1 MGERL
6 KINQNNQI
14 NKKNQTMTTSRENFQ
29 RTLSS
34 RAEKTSLL
42 MTKKL
47 KQERERQE
55 QPS

>member
-14 NKKNQTMTTSRENFQ
+14 NKKNQTMTTSRGNFQ

-55 QPS
+55 QP

>member
-29 RTLSS
+29 RTLSPS
-34 RAEKTSLL
+34 AEKTSLL

-55 QPS
+55 QP